1 VVVLVVLVVLVDVG
15 MLHGAMGIM
24 GNVLIVAGKK
34 VIRVV

>member
-1 VVVLVVLVVLVDVG
+1 VAPVVPAVVG
-15 MLHGAMGIM
+15 MLHVAMGIM